1 MDTQLLE
8 NLMVVA
14 RDITQAERGVVV
26 DAELNILKLDN
37 ADTAFLESNDYTK
50 FAVSN
55 LRQAIIANEAIIG
68 NNVVQDLA
76 AAPIT
81 NTNFANLR
89 MALILPVIGH
99 GAIYLDRP
107 IRNGVIQKVTVD
119 RLMALIKTVLSE
131 NPAPDLEGLFERYKT
146 QNVEAE

>member
-55 LRQAIIANEAIIG
+55 LRQAISTNEAIIG

-89 MALILPVIGH
+89 MALILPVTGH

-119 RLMALIKTVLSE
+119 RLMALIKAVLSE
-131 NPAPDLEGLFERYKT
+131 NPAPDLAGLFERYKT
-146 QNVEAE
+146 QNVAE

>member
-55 LRQAIIANEAIIG
+55 LRQAISTNEAIIG

-89 MALILPVIGH
+89 MALILPVTGH

-131 NPAPDLEGLFERYKT
+131 NPAPDLAGLFERYKT
-146 QNVEAE
+146 QNVAE

>member
-55 LRQAIIANEAIIG
+55 LRQAISTNEAIIG

-119 RLMALIKTVLSE
+119 RLMALIKAVLSE
-131 NPAPDLEGLFERYKT
+131 NPAPDLAGLFERYKT
-146 QNVEAE
+146 QNVAE